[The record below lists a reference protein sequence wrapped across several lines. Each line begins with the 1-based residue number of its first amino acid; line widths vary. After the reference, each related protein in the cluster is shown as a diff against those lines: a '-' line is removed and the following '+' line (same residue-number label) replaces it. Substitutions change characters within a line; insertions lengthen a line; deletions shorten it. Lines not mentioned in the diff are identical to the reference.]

1 MDDIGPPSFEAADI
15 EVFINRQL
23 KNAQASPE
31 YIADELLKKWDASK
45 LPIES
50 KKIVARF
57 CLLNGFFPCLL
68 RILKLDL
75 RAGTALPWAMV
86 LELFYQEGELTK
98 EKHPKPL
105 ADA

>member
-31 YIADELLKKWDASK
+31 YIADELLKKWDGSK
-45 LPIES
+45 PPVES

-57 CLLNGFFPCLL
+57 CLLNGFFPSLL

-75 RAGTALPWAMV
+75 RAGAPLPWAMV
-86 LELFYQEGELTK
+86 LELFYQEGGYTK
-98 EKHPKPL
+98 DSLSKVL
-105 ADA
+105 